1 MKCLR
6 TISLIGV
13 LYRWISF
20 FKILYLFNLDWW
32 KMSMICIVDKLIS
45 VEVKYNY
52 FKIHAIKKYYEMI
65 EWRIHN
71 FSKCFPPCPIPL

>member
-6 TISLIGV
+6 TFSLIGV

-52 FKIHAIKKYYEMI
+52 F
-65 EWRIHN
+65 
-71 FSKCFPPCPIPL
+71 